1 MPNQSLTFHMPAEWE
16 PHKAT
21 WLAWPFNIETWPEKY
36 LAEVQDIWW
45 QMIQH
50 LSLGEEVHVLA
61 NDRSLVDSTLL
72 SLRASAKQSQI
83 HFHQILTND
92 AWIRDYGPIFVQ
104 GPHGK
109 TILDFGFNRWGGKY
123 PDWQL
128 DNQVPSQVS
137 SLLGLPRVDGQMI
150 LEGGSIEVNGKGF
163 LLTTEQCL
171 LNPNRNPQLSKAAI
185 ETRLKNF
192 FGANTIGWLPAGI
205 AGDDTDGHID
215 DLARFVNAS
224 TIIAV
229 AEEDPSDENYKIL
242 QENLR
247 VLKSLRDVNGKP
259 FEIVTLPMPAPIE
272 DPFVKGRLPA
282 SYANFY
288 IGNAVVLA
296 PIFNDKND
304 ERVLTTLRKFFPT
317 REVIGIN
324 CSKVVVGLGAFHC
337 VTQQEPI

>member
-16 PHKAT
+16 QHKAT

-36 LAEVQDIWW
+36 LAEVQDIWR

-50 LSLGEEVHVLA
+50 LSLGEEVHVLV
-61 NDRSLVDSTLL
+61 NDLRHSGPRAWIHDAKRSHPV
-72 SLRASAKQSQI
+72 
-83 HFHQILTND
+83 HFHPILTND

-104 GPHGK
+104 GPQGK
-109 TILDFGFNRWGGKY
+109 TLLDFGFNRWGGKY

-128 DNQVPSQVS
+128 DNQVPSQVA
-137 SLLGLPRVDGQMI
+137 SLLNLPRVDGQMI
-150 LEGGSIEVNGKGF
+150 LEGGSIEVNGQGF

-171 LNPNRNPQLSKAAI
+171 LNPNRNPQFSKLEI

-192 FGANTIGWLPAGI
+192 FGVSTIGWLPAGI
-205 AGDDTDGHID
+205 EGDDTDGHID
-215 DLARFVNAS
+215 DLARFVNAN
-224 TIIAV
+224 TIVAV

-247 VLKSLRDVNGKP
+247 VLKSLRDVNGKF

-296 PIFNDKND
+296 PIFGDKND
-304 ERVLTTLRKFFPT
+304 ERVLSTLRKFFPT

-337 VTQQEPI
+337 VTQQEPL